1 MEFHQLKCPN
11 CGAVLSVEDELDIFF
26 CKYCG
31 TKIIVDGQSD
41 TTIRAKAHIKLAEK
55 ELEKHKLDLEYKQ
68 RRTEQIHKNEKFIF
82 IVMICLVIFFVL
94 LLFIPD

>member
-11 CGAVLSVEDELDIFF
+11 CGSTLDMEDGLNIFY

-31 TKIIVDGQSD
+31 TKIIVNGQSD
-41 TTIRAKAHIKLAEK
+41 ATVQARTNIRLAEK
-55 ELEKHKLDLEYKQ
+55 ELEKHKLDLEYEQ
-68 RRTEQIHKNEKFIF
+68 RKTEQIHKNEKFIF
-82 IVMICLVIFFVL
+82 IVMICLVIFFLL

>member
-11 CGAVLSVEDELDIFF
+11 CGSTLDMEDGLNIFY

-31 TKIIVDGQSD
+31 TKIIINGQSD
-41 TTIRAKAHIKLAEK
+41 ATVQARTNIRLAEK
-55 ELEKHKLDLEYKQ
+55 ELEKHKLDLEYEQ
-68 RRTEQIHKNEKFIF
+68 RRTEQIRKNEKFIF
-82 IVMICLVIFFVL
+82 IIMICLVIFFVL